1 MPGTEPAVRIG
12 GGVLRR
18 LWPYGR
24 LTHIPQGITV
34 VLMGFLPIFAIVSM
48 FPAVP
53 SLIGHFAGNPNAV
66 WEVPLMVTAPGLS
79 IALLSPFAGLLADK
93 FGRRS
98 SLIWATLAYGVLG
111 TLPVFLQSLSII
123 FACRLGLG
131 VTEAFILTGVN
142 ALIGD
147 YWNDR
152 ERRAWLSIQGIIGP
166 FLSVGVILASGSITK
181 VMWNGAFL
189 IYLVGFPIFFA
200 TRAYLFEPTKDG
212 ATAAEL
218 SRRGDV
224 PPFPWPAVLLTGTV
238 TFLMSILYYVFIING
253 GLLFKEAGIV
263 SSDRLSQLT
272 ALPSLFVIAGAYL
285 FWMMRGAANA
295 VQLAVSFLALGAGL
309 ALMGLLADYRLAL
322 IALTIQQVGAGMSV
336 PALIA
341 WTQTKLPFEHRGRG
355 MGAWSTC
362 FFLGQFCSP
371 WFVHQ
376 LSTATG
382 SMHGAFI
389 CAGIFGVAAAI
400 VSLVAAERGGA
411 KRQEG
416 LLF

>member
-1 MPGTEPAVRIG
+1 M
-12 GGVLRR
+12 LRR

-24 LTHIPQGITV
+24 LTHVPQGITV
-34 VLMGFLPIFAIVSM
+34 VLIGFLPIFAIVSM

-53 SLIGHFAGNPNAV
+53 SLIGHFAGNRNAA
-66 WEVPLMVTAPGLS
+66 WEVPLMVSAPGLS
-79 IALLSPFAGLLADK
+79 IALLSPFAGYLADK
-93 FGRRS
+93 FGRRT

-111 TLPVFLQSLSII
+111 TIPVFLHSLSII
-123 FACRLGLG
+123 FASRLALG
-131 VTEAFILTGVN
+131 VCEAFILTGVN

-152 ERRAWLSIQGIIGP
+152 ERRAWLSIQGMIGP
-166 FLSVGVILASGSITK
+166 FLAVAVILASGSITQI
-181 VMWNGAFL
+181 MWNGAFL
-189 IYLVGFPIFFA
+189 IYLIGFPICLA
-200 TRAYLFEPTKDG
+200 SRAFLFEPRKDG

-224 PPFPWPAVLLTGTV
+224 PPFPWPAVILTGAV
-238 TFLMSILYYVFIING
+238 TFLMSVLYYVFIING
-253 GLLFKEAGIV
+253 GLLFKEAGVI

-272 ALPSLFVIAGAYL
+272 ALPSLFVIAGAYI
-285 FWMMRGAANA
+285 FWLMRNTANA
-295 VQLAVSFLALGAGL
+295 VQLAVSFIALGAGL
-309 ALMGLLADYRLAL
+309 GLMGLVADYRLAL
-322 IALTIQQVGAGMSV
+322 VALTIQQAGAGMSV

-355 MGAWSTC
+355 MGAWSSC
-362 FFLGQFCSP
+362 FFLGQFTSP

-389 CAGIFGVAAAI
+389 CAGLFGVAAACGALI
-400 VSLVAAERGGA
+400 AAERSGA
-411 KRQEG
+411 NWLKAT
-416 LLF
+416 